1 MALKDLAEYTTKQ
14 GNVTAVWYDD
24 KEETVVVQ
32 YEFLHISFLKP
43 DFKAFVKTLV
53 EAEKKLER

>member
-24 KEETVVVQ
+24 KLAMT
-32 YEFLHISFLKP
+32 FPK
-43 DFKAFVKTLV
+43 
-53 EAEKKLER
+53 